1 MTPPTPL
8 FSPSMSRKSEHDEA
22 RRREDATSLEYY
34 IADMLR
40 VLEYACIWSGESS
53 LSLLK
58 TLLSTGATIVF
69 MFINTLLLLSEV
81 VALTMNNDLKLFAN
95 IIGVIGMHFTGLL
108 KWCYC
113 IRTNREIVDIVTK
126 LGKCHVL
133 CQRIDKSEEGYRIY
147 RNEMEHVRKYSNFFV
162 WWWTFACV
170 YGVLHWCANPL
181 LLEWAP
187 DQINSINHTF
197 KNRILPFVGWYPL
210 NTDNV
215 YNYACLY
222 LMQIIGGISPAL
234 GIVCYD
240 AFYVTVLMVICAQFQ
255 YINTIMVKI
264 DFDNGS
270 ETMFI
275 LESKLKACVD
285 CHTEIIK
292 FLKMLQTFSSPT
304 MFAQCIETLVILC
317 LVSFEASVIKIA
329 LDMESILKLW
339 ALLEYFLCAAFQ
351 LYFFCFFATRLEHL
365 GLQIAHSVYSCG
377 WEFVDFEKKAQ
388 VDFRK
393 QSKHCDIGRLVQT
406 IMVRAQ
412 RSIVLTGGPFYVLS
426 LETFRVIMSMAMSN
440 SVMLRTISELDE

>member
-95 IIGVIGMHFTGLL
+95 IIGVI
-108 KWCYC
+108 
-113 IRTNREIVDIVTK
+113 
-126 LGKCHVL
+126 
-133 CQRIDKSEEGYRIY
+133 GYRIY